1 MRRPRH
7 FSRHTSSAGGQAA
20 CGCPWDVD
28 TVLWRRHT
36 VAIARMCVC
45 APDDGRTA
53 VGRIGFV
60 VGETPRTAAPA
71 CARMSPC
78 GQRAAARLVACESCW
93 QHCRGGEAA
102 HGCSCVRAYGAV
114 VEAHSRVCANRVRSW
129 RRASRAR
136 PHWRR
141 RSAQRL
147 LRACTPPRTRRRASP
162 AWLRRWDVRAAR
174 MPRVEEAQH
183 TPALVHVSMT
193 PRRQHK
199 HTTDRV
205 CACAPGKEQTA
216 LVVRARL
223 GIIAVET
230 RQRTAEPVYVHR
242 LRSGSCSGVCP
253 QARSCSHVRRRT
265 W

>member
-114 VEAHSRVCANRVRSW
+114 VEAHSRSRMCEPGALLATCEPCSAALEETQRAAAPACVYAAAHPATCEPCLAASLG
-129 RRASRAR
+129 RAS
-136 PHWRR
+136 
-141 RSAQRL
+141 
-147 LRACTPPRTRRRASP
+147 
-162 AWLRRWDVRAAR
+162 
-174 MPRVEEAQH
+174 
-183 TPALVHVSMT
+183 
-193 PRRQHK
+193 
-199 HTTDRV
+199 
-205 CACAPGKEQTA
+205 
-216 LVVRARL
+216 
-223 GIIAVET
+223 
-230 RQRTAEPVYVHR
+230 
-242 LRSGSCSGVCP
+242 
-253 QARSCSHVRRRT
+253 
-265 W
+265 